1 MPPNRHSKIAGT
13 GVILA
18 ALGVLLLGVTQYYWS
33 INDQYVTFFAQF
45 YAHILSAFS
54 IAPPVAEP
62 AFITG
67 GFSLTE
73 ELAVQIN
80 HGIAFSGAL
89 AAIFCAFLARRRK
102 ESPVYAGAS
111 LVFGAGVFILFN
123 LTLGLLVV
131 TACFLIMLAQKKS
144 PPSIPFPQEN

>member
-1 MPPNRHSKIAGT
+1 MPPKRHSKIAGA

-80 HGIAFSGAL
+80 HGIAFSCAL
-89 AAIFCAFLARRRK
+89 AAIFFALLARRRK
-102 ESPVYAGAS
+102 ESPVYGGAA
-111 LVFGAGVFILFN
+111 LVFGVSVFILFN
-123 LTLGLLVV
+123 LKVGLLVV
-131 TACFLIMLAQKKS
+131 TACFLVMFIRKKRETRS
-144 PPSIPFPQEN
+144 PVLRKD

>member
-1 MPPNRHSKIAGT
+1 MQPNRHSKIAGT

-33 INDQYVTFFAQF
+33 INEQYDVFFAQF

-62 AFITG
+62 AFIAG

-80 HGIAFSGAL
+80 YGIAFSCAL
-89 AAIFCAFLARRRK
+89 AAILFAFLARRRQ

-111 LVFGAGVFILFN
+111 IVFGIGVSILFS
-123 LTLGLLVV
+123 LKFGLLVIA
-131 TACFLIMLAQKKS
+131 ACFLIMLTRKKRGIRS
-144 PPSIPFPQEN
+144 TTLRRG